1 MHLTRINSRW
11 KVVGCDNKH
20 QLRMNAGEVQPLTSM
35 LGMLT
40 SIARKLENR
49 KTVAAAMSYLKIVG
63 GWKDF
68 VAVILVGVPRRRAR
82 NQFQLEARHDGD
94 EVPLELEHRVEPAGA
109 DHSEWHYWMYER
121 PALLVE
127 LGVDEAV
134 VFEHLQWSRKVHD
147 NLFADTVIQFQQL
160 SRYSTNFL
168 IDPNLKKKYTRGSG
182 NISGSLWVA
191 GG

>member
-1 MHLTRINSRW
+1 
-11 KVVGCDNKH
+11 
-20 QLRMNAGEVQPLTSM
+20 MNAGEVQPRTLM
-35 LGMLT
+35 LGILT

-49 KTVAAAMSYLKIVG
+49 KTVAGAVSYLEIG
-63 GWKDF
+63 GRWKDF
-68 VAVILVGVPRRRAR
+68 VTVILVGVPRRRAG

-121 PALLVE
+121 SVLLVE

-134 VFEHLQWSRKVHD
+134 VIGHLLRRRKVHD
-147 NLFADTVIQFQQL
+147 NLFAGTVIQFQQL

-168 IDPNLKKKYTRGSG
+168 IDLNL
-182 NISGSLWVA
+182 
-191 GG
+191 